1 MLFILTQIKLI
12 FTKKGFAL
20 GLLIFTENFPRDSW
34 RYSYIQF
41 KGNVIFLCC
50 CFPHLHSCFCGV
62 WESALSMGCANCRA
76 KDIFSFNMQ
85 TKPSSSTQFVS
96 LPFVLYTT
104 WEALSKAWSVVAQA
118 IARNKQANQT
128 NFLKKKQLSA
138 CFLRVS
144 AVILLSWFV
153 GWVNLIGIHFQQT
166 NLYRRFTKLI
176 SSYDPF
182 TRYRVV
188 NNDESVHVDRL
199 KN

>member
-12 FTKKGFAL
+12 LKKKILHLAFLSLPKTFLATRDVTVTYRL
-20 GLLIFTENFPRDSW
+20 KETLLFFVVVFHT
-34 RYSYIQF
+34 Y
-41 KGNVIFLCC
+41 G
-50 CFPHLHSCFCGV
+50 CFCGV

-76 KDIFSFNMQ
+76 KDIFSFNVQ
-85 TKPSSSTQFVS
+85 TKPSSSRQFVS

-128 NFLKKKQLSA
+128 NSA

-153 GWVNLIGIHFQQT
+153 GWINLIGIHFQQT

-176 SSYDPF
+176 SS
-182 TRYRVV
+182 
-188 NNDESVHVDRL
+188 
-199 KN
+199 

>member
-1 MLFILTQIKLI
+1 MRNIWHGNAFHSHSNKTH
-12 FTKKGFAL
+12 FHKKGFAL
-20 GLLIFTENFPRDSW
+20 GLLIFTENFPCDSW

-41 KGNVIFLCC
+41 IGNVTFLCC
-50 CFPHLHSCFCGV
+50 CFPLIAGQKISSVLTCKRNLQVAHNSCRFHLFCIRL
-62 WESALSMGCANCRA
+62 ERPCR
-76 KDIFSFNMQ
+76 KPGQWLPKRQQETNKQ
-85 TKPSSSTQFVS
+85 TKQI
-96 LPFVLYTT
+96 
-104 WEALSKAWSVVAQA
+104 K
-118 IARNKQANQT
+118 
-128 NFLKKKQLSA
+128 KKKQLSA

-153 GWVNLIGIHFQQT
+153 GWVNLIWIHFQQT